1 MKKAAF
7 IDLDGTI
14 FDSERVYQRFWEEAI
29 AGAGFDPFFCDTL
42 KLRSADRALATSYL
56 RSIYGPGIDVEL
68 VRKLRDEGMKEW
80 LEENRYDV
88 KPGVIQGLVY
98 LRSKGIKPYIV
109 TATPKEKAVKTLSEY
124 GLLSYFED
132 VISAK
137 DVAHGK
143 PAPDC
148 YLKAIAE
155 AKVAPEEGLAIED
168 APNGLEAALAA
179 GLDTYMVPDLSE
191 PDEAIRVRVKAVLR
205 NFNEIRR
212 YV

>member
-1 MKKAAF
+1 MKRAAF

-14 FDSERVYQRFWEEAI
+14 FDSERIYQRFWKEAI

-42 KLRSADRALATSYL
+42 KLRSADRELATAYL
-56 RSIYGPGIDVEL
+56 RSVYGPGIDVEL
-68 VRKLRDEGMKEW
+68 VRKLRDEGMKAW
-80 LEENRYDV
+80 LEENRYEV

-98 LRSKGIKPYIV
+98 LKEKGIKPYIV
-109 TATPKEKAVKTLSEY
+109 TATPKEKAAKTLLEY

-137 DVAHGK
+137 DVGHGK

-148 YLKAIAE
+148 YLKAISEAE
-155 AKVAPEEGLAIED
+155 VRPEEGIAIED

-179 GLDTYMVPDLSE
+179 GLDTYMVPDLSQ
-191 PDEAIRVRVKAVLR
+191 PDEKTLPRLKGVLR

-212 YV
+212 YL